1 MIAYLLFIRLKGYFL
16 GLKNPMN
23 IGLTLLAVIIA
34 WLYGWALAGIINK
47 AYLGDMGST
56 TPQSVINF
64 SLVAIVSFVLLR
76 MIFPRYK
83 PQRQYLPKF
92 YPLSKFQHYL
102 LSVVSDLTKPLMVG
116 IALFISIC
124 CMYLYDSKITFLLLE
139 LSALITAQL
148 LRRLVQYGLDYRKK
162 SLGNALF
169 VISWVIPALLMVNYT
184 FSFQYIRILSLFLPL
199 YLFTIGYFLELT
211 ILENRKSQMAG
222 GTKNS
227 NLYLKLLINNPKA
240 RLILFFGIGF
250 KSFLLVA
257 DFYTFRSKGKHM
269 FDGQLVY
276 WIFAS
281 PLLLFTYVF
290 NNVWG
295 FWKEIWLNYE
305 LRTGSYKEMTHFV
318 SRLLVLPVLV
328 DALITLPLLLLTWD
342 LSRFILLF
350 YVVSLLFLIAF
361 SFLWSLLFPMSVI
374 TSFQMRGNSSF
385 VSSMVSMVA
394 VVFLSLLKLNYW
406 FYILIPF
413 YLFLSYMA
421 YHYSQDFYRG
431 KKYNLYNKLQKG

>member
-1 MIAYLLFIRLKGYFL
+1 LKGYFL
-16 GLKNPMN
+16 GLKHPLN
-23 IGLTLLAVIIA
+23 IGFTLMAALVA
-34 WLYGWALAGIINK
+34 WFYGWALAGIINK
-47 AYLGDMGST
+47 AYLGDMGSFK
-56 TPQSVINF
+56 PQTIINY
-64 SLVAIVSFVLLR
+64 SLVAIVGFVLLR

-92 YPLSKFQHYL
+92 YPLSRFQHYL
-102 LSVVSDLTKPLMVG
+102 LSVVSDLTKPLIIG
-116 IALFISIC
+116 IAMFVSIC
-124 CMYLYDSKITFLLLE
+124 SLYLYDSKITFLVLG

-148 LRRLVQYGLDYRKK
+148 LRRLVQYGIDYRKN

-169 VISWVIPALLMVNYT
+169 AMAWVIPVLLSANYT
-184 FSFQYIRILSLFLPL
+184 FLFQYILIVSLLLPF
-199 YLFTIGYFLELT
+199 YLFAIGYLLELT

-222 GTKNS
+222 GTKSS

-240 RLILFFGIGF
+240 RLILLFGIGF
-250 KSFLLVA
+250 KSFLLIA
-257 DFYTFRSKGKHM
+257 DFYMFRSKGKHM

-276 WIFAS
+276 WMFAS

-295 FWKEIWLNYE
+295 FWKAIWFNYE

-318 SRLLVLPVLV
+318 ARLLVLPILIDV
-328 DALITLPLLLLTWD
+328 LITLPLLLLTWD
-342 LSRFILLF
+342 QTRFILLF

-394 VVFLSLLKLNYW
+394 VVFLSLLKLNNW

-421 YHYSQDFYRG
+421 YHYSQELYRL